1 MDYYPTMNRDSKFRK
16 EFADHFDFRNKPW
29 VAFAKA
35 AYRIS
40 EQLGVDIEQAV
51 AFLNSDA
58 GGLFALEM
66 VEFAEP
72 NHVKQDIEYLADGA
86 IATFQGMPKAP
97 KIWRQLAGK

>member
-29 VAFAKA
+29 TAFVKSAR
-35 AYRIS
+35 RIS
-40 EQLGVDIEQAV
+40 EKLGVDIEQA
-51 AFLNSDA
+51 AEFLNSEA

-72 NHVKQDIEYLADGA
+72 GKVKQDIEYLADGA

-97 KIWRQLAGK
+97 KAWRQLAGK

>member
-1 MDYYPTMNRDSKFRK
+1 MDYPTMNRDSKFRQA
-16 EFADHFDFRNKPW
+16 FADHFDIRNKPW
-29 VAFAKA
+29 TAFVKSAR
-35 AYRIS
+35 RIS
-40 EQLGVDIEQAV
+40 ETLDVDIEQAV

-72 NHVKQDIEYLADGA
+72 GKVKQDIEYLADGA

-97 KIWRQLAGK
+97 KAWRQLAGK